1 MIDLS
6 APIIP
11 YEWLWWIRLYMH
23 ISDLQDVIMGYK
35 DWQPTN
41 NWFESST
48 QDYKIVFEKKWFISL
63 VFNIMNWKLYAMTA
77 HEYYTWKLFWDIH
90 VGMHIDEVLKLE
102 PSFVY
107 EDFEEFYIS
116 DKGILIETDVM
127 TDCVSFI
134 SISVKECKGNRTI
147 GDSFDRG
154 EW

>member
-1 MIDLS
+1 M
-6 APIIP
+6 
-11 YEWLWWIRLYMH
+11 
-23 ISDLQDVIMGYK
+23 
-35 DWQPTN
+35 
-41 NWFESST
+41 
-48 QDYKIVFEKKWFISL
+48 
-63 VFNIMNWKLYAMTA
+63 
-77 HEYYTWKLFWDIH
+77 
-90 VGMHIDEVLKLE
+90 GMHIDEVLKLE